1 MDASPASPA
10 PVKIMIADDSATVR
24 KFIEI
29 ALQEA
34 ADGRTLAVTSVSD
47 GREAVQGLAAEAF
60 DIAFLDINMPQIN
73 GIAVMGALHLQKAA
87 TFAISMSNALSDH
100 SETLLKSFG
109 AYDFL
114 TKPFAKS
121 DVRRILTTYDAIRA
135 PCQIL
140 VVDDSGTV
148 RRIVTKVLGRSI
160 FNLEIVEAESGV
172 AALEQIGKRRFRII
186 FADFNMPGM
195 TGIELAERLAVEA
208 AGSDVVLMS
217 TEYTDTLDRAAERVG
232 ARAFMRKPFYPEDVD
247 SILHHLFGL
256 RHPRFSKQVRFFATT

>member
-1 MDASPASPA
+1 MDLTLGSPA

-34 ADGRTLAVTSVSD
+34 GDGRTLSVTSVSD
-47 GREAVQGLAAEAF
+47 GREAVRGLASEAY
-60 DIAFLDINMPQIN
+60 DLAFLDINMPQID
-73 GIAVMGALHLQKAA
+73 GIAVMGALHLQKAE

-114 TKPFAKS
+114 TKPFTKA
-121 DVRRILTTYDAIRA
+121 DVRRILTTFDAIRA
-135 PCQIL
+135 PCPIL
-140 VVDDSGTV
+140 VVDDSATV

-160 FNLEIVEAESGV
+160 FNLDIVEAESGA
-172 AALEQIGKRRFRII
+172 AALDRIRKQGFRII

-195 TGIELAERLAVEA
+195 TGVELAERLATDA
-208 AGSDVVLMS
+208 ASADVILMS
-217 TEYTDTLDRAAERVG
+217 TEYTDALDRAAERVG